1 MQHPNGSIR
10 VLSSGPWASLIQVRN
25 CPCQDGE
32 RRTAII
38 TGEADTFFSI
48 PAKVRVRGKWVSGY
62 VTNADS
68 LYFPEGYEFR
78 ANRFGKNGH
87 LIPEH
92 PYRDAK
98 IMADMAHKTGY
109 AKTPAQKL
117 RYMFPADFF

>member
-1 MQHPNGSIR
+1 MKYANGCETVLSRFPFAQLVR
-10 VLSSGPWASLIQVRN
+10 VLN
-25 CPCQDGE
+25 CPCQDGQ

-38 TGEADTFFSI
+38 TGTADTFFSI
-48 PAKVRVRGKWVSGY
+48 PAKVRVGGKWVTGF
-62 VTNADS
+62 VTSADD
-68 LYFPEGYEFR
+68 LYFPAGYEFR

-98 IMADMAHKTGY
+98 IMADMAYKTSY